1 MAGGGTMQI
10 RSDDPN
16 YLAHVDRWWS
26 KLLPRMVPLLW
37 QNGGPI
43 IMAQVRMQGTR
54 GAGWQTMS

>member
-1 MAGGGTMQI
+1 MQI